1 MAYRP
6 LLAENQ
12 RHTNDAKWGWSE
24 RMVLFEL
31 PAEIIT
37 NWRVVLMAAHEQWPL
52 GTNECICR
60 LNWAVLIQILLVDC
74 R

>member
-6 LLAENQ
+6 LIAENQ

-31 PAEIIT
+31 PAEK
-37 NWRVVLMAAHEQWPL
+37 LE
-52 GTNECICR
+52 
-60 LNWAVLIQILLVDC
+60 LNYNKLACSSDG
-74 R
+74 RA

>member
-37 NWRVVLMAAHEQWPL
+37 NYNKLSCSSDGRA
-52 GTNECICR
+52 
-60 LNWAVLIQILLVDC
+60 
-74 R
+74 